1 MDAELKA
8 LEAKISQFIEMCARL
23 RADNQQL
30 RQQLASAVNQSKRL
44 EEKITSAASAARN
57 AARADTFRRGRMSEA
72 RSLQITI
79 MGRDFRVAC
88 PEDEQSGLLEAVDY
102 LNKKMIEIRD
112 TGKVIGLERIAI
124 MAALNIA
131 LELLS
136 TKVGGFDMGEIKRR
150 MTRMETVIDQAMSEQ
165 ANCSDPA

>member
-1 MDAELKA
+1 
-8 LEAKISQFIEMCARL
+8 
-23 RADNQQL
+23 
-30 RQQLASAVNQSKRL
+30 
-44 EEKITSAASAARN
+44 
-57 AARADTFRRGRMSEA
+57 MSEA

-88 PEDEQSGLLEAVDY
+88 PEEEQSGLLEAVDY

-131 LELLS
+131 HELLS

-150 MTRMETVIDQAMSEQ
+150 MTRMETVIDQAMSER
-165 ANCSDPA
+165 AKLF